1 MIKTV
6 FSRCPVGTAT
16 EYLMKKGL
24 LGDALQKVGGEYCVL
39 QDMDATYHNAHFTQ
53 EAPLHFRDGGNIPPM
68 WAQSQGDRS
77 VLLGVTYQQ
86 EARGIYVRKDSD
98 IHCIEDLKGKRIAL
112 PVRKDAVIDFRYL
125 TILRG
130 FDETLMYYGLSL
142 ADTEPVYVSASS
154 ISMRKVYDKVV
165 QTPTDFMTEDF
176 FAVEEG
182 RADAAFANS
191 VKVVRH
197 DRAKLFRNI
206 LSAEEQR
213 LIPNNNNNAVLA
225 ITCTKPFAYEHPEIV
240 CAYLK
245 ELIKAGLYIKD
256 NPQDFLETT
265 ASDIYGA
272 TTEEF
277 ASSFDN
283 VQLFQRVPELTDK
296 SLNLL
301 NDRKEFL
308 LRHNIIAREKDY
320 DIAKWA
326 DGSFLQAARQELERD
341 GKI

>member
-16 EYLMKKGL
+16 EYLIKKGL
-24 LGDALQKVGGEYCVL
+24 LGNALQKVGGEFCVL
-39 QDMDATYHNAHFTQ
+39 QEMDVAYHNSHFTQ
-53 EAPLHFRDGGNIPPM
+53 EAPLHFRDGGNIPPL

-125 TILRG
+125 TMLRG
-130 FDETLMYYGLSL
+130 FEEALTYYGLSL
-142 ADTEPVYVSASS
+142 ADIEPVYVSASS
-154 ISMRKVYDKVV
+154 ISMKKVYDAAA
-165 QTPTDFMTEDF
+165 QIPTDFMTEDF
-176 FAVEEG
+176 LAVEEG
-182 RADAAFANS
+182 KADAAFANS

-197 DRAKLFRNI
+197 NRANLYRNI
-206 LSAEEQR
+206 LSSEEQR

-277 ASSFDN
+277 SSSFDN
-283 VQLFQRVPELTDK
+283 TQLFQRVPELTDK
-296 SLNLL
+296 SLQLL

-308 LRHNIIAREKDY
+308 LRHNIIIREKDFE
-320 DIAKWA
+320 IEKWA
-326 DGSFLQAARQELERD
+326 DGSFLQTARQELELEE
-341 GKI
+341 KF